1 MTLDN
6 STPSST
12 VKRLIE
18 RHKLVHAATLFDLYE
33 GDELDDGT
41 RSLAYRIL
49 FQSEKGTLTG
59 EEINKALNEI
69 LGTLKHQVGA
79 TLRS

>member
-1 MTLDN
+1 MN
-6 STPSST
+6 T

-18 RHKLVHAATLFDLYE
+18 RHKLVHTATLFDLYQ

-49 FQSEKGTLTG
+49 FQSGKGTLTG
-59 EEINKALNEI
+59 EEINKALNDI
-69 LGTLKHQVGA
+69 VSTLNHHIGA
-79 TLRS
+79 TLRI